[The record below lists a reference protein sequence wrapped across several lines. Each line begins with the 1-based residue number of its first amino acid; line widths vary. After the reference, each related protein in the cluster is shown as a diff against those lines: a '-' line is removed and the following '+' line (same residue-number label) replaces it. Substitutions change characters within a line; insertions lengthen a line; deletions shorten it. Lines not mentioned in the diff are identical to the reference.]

1 MKAFKLIMLFLV
13 YCLDVNMEV
22 VAQPVDGQGSMC
34 VYVNIFTRNKLIK
47 DSLRKQTL
55 KLQDQQKIL
64 DRQKH
69 LLKQKENE
77 LKNQSNRIRE
87 QQIVFE
93 NQTKKIK
100 AQVRDL
106 EKGNKLLEKQGKDIS
121 LQKSQVLS
129 QSRILANQNL
139 IIHRQRYLVLFLVT
153 LILLVGMLVFS
164 IFRGYR
170 TKKRLSEEL
179 EGKVKERTHDL
190 CLLNEQL
197 NIELS
202 ERKAAEVSLKNSE
215 ERYRYLFERNPAPM
229 LIYDYETLNLLAV
242 NEAFEKDYG
251 YSAVRASSMIL
262 PDLYPEEEKKSL
274 VSLAREMNGQVYA
287 GDWHHVKSDG
297 TIISIIVAS
306 HDLMY
311 MGKKAR
317 VAVITDITERK
328 IAEEKIKKLNETLE
342 DRVADRTAQLVGINN
357 ELESF
362 SYSISH
368 DLRAPLR
375 AIYGFSEIIATRHRE
390 SLNEEGRQYMD
401 YIVEACI
408 RMEHL
413 INDLLHYSRLGRK
426 APDMRPVSIG
436 DIISDVYMDFKQ
448 KLENVGAEFVKDE
461 NLPVIMGDESLLR
474 QIFTNLIENAITY
487 RRKDVSLIIR
497 IDYEHTE
504 TSHILKVS
512 DNGIGIPKEYS
523 EKIFKIFQRLHNE
536 EDYPGTGIGLAT
548 VRKAVEKINGTVSV
562 ESVEGKGSTFIIN
575 FPDFTK
581 I

>member
-1 MKAFKLIMLFLV
+1 MKAYKLIMLFLV

-22 VAQPVDGQGSMC
+22 VAQHVDGQGSLC

-64 DRQKH
+64 DRQER

-77 LKNQSNRIRE
+77 LKNQSKRILE
-87 QQIVFE
+87 QQNVFE
-93 NQTKKIK
+93 NQTKKINV
-100 AQVRDL
+100 QVRDL
-106 EKGNKLLEKQGKDIS
+106 EKGKKLLEKQGKEIS
-121 LQKSQVLS
+121 RQKAQVLS

-139 IIHRQRYLVLFLVT
+139 IIHRQQYLVLFLVT

-170 TKKRLSEEL
+170 IKKRLSEEL
-179 EGKVKERTHDL
+179 EMKVKERTHDL

-202 ERKAAEVSLKNSE
+202 ERKAAELSLKNSE
-215 ERYRYLFERNPAPM
+215 ERYRYLFERNPASM
-229 LIYDYETLNLLAV
+229 LIYDYETLKLLAV

-251 YSAVRASSMIL
+251 YSADRVSSMIL
-262 PDLYPEEEKKSL
+262 PDLYPEEEKESL
-274 VSLAREMNGQVYA
+274 VSLAREINGQVYA

-342 DRVADRTAQLVGINN
+342 DRVADRTAQLVGINK

-390 SLNEEGRQYMD
+390 SLNDEGRQYID

-413 INDLLHYSRLGRK
+413 ISDLLHYSRLGRK

-448 KLENVGAEFVKDE
+448 KLENVGAQFVADE

-487 RRKDVSLIIR
+487 RRKDVSLTIR
-497 IDYEHTE
+497 IDYEHTDAG
-504 TSHILKVS
+504 HILKVS

-523 EKIFKIFQRLHNE
+523 EKIFNIFQRLHNE

-548 VRKAVEKINGTVSV
+548 VRKAVGKLNGIVSV

>member
-1 MKAFKLIMLFLV
+1 LKNKPNKMKAYKLIMLFLV
-13 YCLDVNMEV
+13 YCLDVNMDV
-22 VAQPVDGQGSMC
+22 VAQRIDGEGSMC

-64 DRQKH
+64 DRQER

-77 LKNQSNRIRE
+77 LKNQSKRIRE

-106 EKGNKLLEKQGKDIS
+106 EKGKKLLEKQGKDIS
-121 LQKSQVLS
+121 LQKAQVLS

-139 IIHRQRYLVLFLVT
+139 IIHRQQYLVLFLVT
-153 LILLVGMLVFS
+153 LIFLVGMLVFS

-170 TKKRLSEEL
+170 IKKRLNEEL

-197 NIELS
+197 NIEL
-202 ERKAAEVSLKNSE
+202 
-215 ERYRYLFERNPAPM
+215 
-229 LIYDYETLNLLAV
+229 
-242 NEAFEKDYG
+242 
-251 YSAVRASSMIL
+251 
-262 PDLYPEEEKKSL
+262 
-274 VSLAREMNGQVYA
+274 
-287 GDWHHVKSDG
+287 
-297 TIISIIVAS
+297 
-306 HDLMY
+306 
-311 MGKKAR
+311 
-317 VAVITDITERK
+317 TERK

-390 SLNEEGRQYMD
+390 SLNDEGRQYMD

-413 INDLLHYSRLGRK
+413 ISDLLHYSRLGRK

-448 KLENVGAEFVKDE
+448 KLENVGAQFVADE

-487 RRKDVSLIIR
+487 RRKDVSLTIR

-504 TSHILKVS
+504 TGHILKVS

-523 EKIFKIFQRLHNE
+523 EKIFNIFQRLHNE

-548 VRKAVEKINGTVSV
+548 VRKAVGKLNGAVSV
-562 ESVEGKGSTFIIN
+562 ESVEGKGSTFIIK
-575 FPDFTK
+575 FPDF
-581 I
+581 INI